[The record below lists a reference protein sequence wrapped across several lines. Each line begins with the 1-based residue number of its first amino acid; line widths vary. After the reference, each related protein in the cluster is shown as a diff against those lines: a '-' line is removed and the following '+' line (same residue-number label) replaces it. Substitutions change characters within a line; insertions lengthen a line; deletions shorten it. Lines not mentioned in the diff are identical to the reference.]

1 MNTSKQINV
10 MVLLV
15 FLTIV
20 ALIGYTLWDPLR
32 AEEAEETQTEKAA
45 ERGAAIYAEYCR
57 TCHGDV
63 GEGGALADRLPEA
76 VPHNRP
82 DLQGR
87 AEEGGPIDP
96 IAKRDATKKVYN
108 TIRCGRVGTMMPQ
121 WAVDQ
126 GGPLNDAQIEQL
138 TTLIVEGRW
147 DLAEE
152 AAELSNEEL
161 GGPPPLPENPA
172 ITDNTCGQRAGAGAA
187 AAAGVEPPPPSPGRD
202 VFTGPVGCAACH
214 TIAGLSSGTVGTDL
228 THIATIAA
236 TRVEGLSAEEYL
248 RQSLEDPT
256 VFLADD
262 YPAAMPKLL
271 ESLSDQEYEELVQ
284 FLLSLE

>member
-10 MVLLV
+10 MVILV
-15 FLTIV
+15 ILTIISLV
-20 ALIGYTLWDPLR
+20 GYTLWDPLR
-32 AEEAEETQTEKAA
+32 AEEAEETQVEKAA
-45 ERGAAIYAEYCR
+45 ERGATIYAQYCR

-63 GEGGALADRLPEA
+63 GEGGALAERLPQA

-87 AEEGGPIDP
+87 LEEGGPIDP
-96 IAKRDATKKVYN
+96 VAKGDALKKVYN

-121 WAVDQ
+121 WAVEQ
-126 GGPLNDAQIEQL
+126 GGPLNDTQIQQL

-147 DLAEE
+147 DLAEV
-152 AAELSNEEL
+152 AAEASNELL
-161 GGPPPLPENPA
+161 GGPPPLPQNPA
-172 ITDNTCGQRAGAGAA
+172 ITDNTCGQRAGAGAG
-187 AAAGVEPPPPSPGRD
+187 AAAGATPPPASPGRD
-202 VFTGPVGCAACH
+202 VFTGPIGCAACH

-228 THIATIAA
+228 THIATVAA
-236 TRVEGLSAEEYL
+236 TRIDGLSAEEYV

-256 VFLADD
+256 SFLADNF
-262 YPAAMPKLL
+262 PAAMPKLL
-271 ESLSDQEYEELVQ
+271 GSLSDQEYEELVQ